1 MKTSKKVEKMIKVFE
16 ENEFNVDLIKEGGVL
31 CAEVETW
38 TAKGV
43 DMIYFLRPFTVKS
56 FEEYVEKFDI
66 DTEID
71 LHRQGELYREHFHI
85 ADSLKD
91 FEEHHAVLKAVLAK
105 LKDAE
110 KPGRKK

>member
-1 MKTSKKVEKMIKVFE
+1 MKTSKKVDAVIDIFE
-16 ENEFNVDLIKEGGVL
+16 ENDFQVHLIKEGKVL

-43 DMIYFLRPFTVKS
+43 NMIYFLRPFTVKS
-56 FEEYVEKFDI
+56 FEKCVKKFDI

-71 LHRQGELYREHFHI
+71 LHRQGKLYREHFRI

-91 FEEHHAVLKAVLAK
+91 FEDHHAVLKAVLAK

-110 KPGRKK
+110 KPGRTK